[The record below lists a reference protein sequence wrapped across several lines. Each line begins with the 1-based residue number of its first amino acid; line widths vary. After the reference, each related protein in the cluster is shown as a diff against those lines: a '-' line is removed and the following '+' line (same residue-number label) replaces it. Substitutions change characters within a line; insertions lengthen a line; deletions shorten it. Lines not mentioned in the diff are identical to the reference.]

1 MTYHLLCVISQ
12 RRRMYG
18 GGCAGQKFCQP
29 LTILPSQQHEAA
41 RRVPTDMPKPLLH
54 EVVSGGPGSI
64 AECGA
69 GVTSRRDS
77 SSTGSQA
84 RLGVAASFIRQRGQ
98 IADGTITEDDL
109 HRCLGALASSQK
121 YSIYKRQK
129 YRYIS
134 VYIYTTIQL
143 CTFLPLVVVVV
154 AVVVGALVMLVAV
167 FVGLY
172 WQMNSNSPTSKQ
184 SPQIPSSPNM
194 DK

>member
-1 MTYHLLCVISQ
+1 MTYHLLYVIRQ
-12 RRRMYG
+12 IKLG
-18 GGCAGQKFCQP
+18 TGGCAGQQFCCL
-29 LTILPSQQHEAA
+29 LTSQPSQQHDAG
-41 RRVPTDMPKPLLH
+41 RRVPTDMPEPLLH
-54 EVVSGGPGSI
+54 EVVRSGPGSI

-69 GVTSRRDS
+69 GVTSRRVR

-84 RLGVAASFIRQRGQ
+84 RLGVAVSFIRQRGQ